1 MKQKVTVFVNGW
13 HMHTESEIEK
23 LAAEYM
29 EEGRTAFFSKELNKA
44 ATLTQNA
51 IDIYRM
57 EKNYE
62 QYAFAQN
69 LMGVIDVSLGNESA
83 AMDCYLE
90 VLECSKRHGITSV
103 LALAYNNIGSRY
115 QELRQ
120 HQKAIGYFERS
131 ADELEKV
138 TDTENEN
145 FQIRY
150 LITHMNLMKS
160 YGELDRLDDARK
172 ELLKLEKCSQGIV
185 NEMYRYSYLTLK
197 SRLYWNIGEKEY
209 VYEHLDE
216 LIKGGIDDSNAADYI
231 EDVSDLC
238 GLLKDMQ
245 EFDKWK
251 RVILA
256 FEQHAKKQNSIYYE
270 MILNEMWLD
279 YYKELGDNEQY
290 VKLCIH
296 YVDVAQQQKK
306 ADNEERAC
314 AIDLK
319 IELQEKEEQR
329 RHAEVRS
336 NQDALTGLGNRYML
350 EKDAVDVIEHAIKTG
365 EKIAVGVLDIDCF
378 KQHNDTYGHIQG
390 DRCLRHVADVLK
402 NAVEK
407 RGKAYRFGGDEFVL
421 LIQNGEENTITS
433 IAETIKKE
441 LQQLHIEDKDSGR
454 QAAVTISQGYA
465 SFLPSRQESRNSLIE
480 HADKALY
487 EVKENGRDGFRIIV
501 E

>member
-1 MKQKVTVFVNGW
+1 
-13 HMHTESEIEK
+13 MHTESEIEK

-62 QYAFAQN
+62 QYAYAQN
-69 LMGVIDVSLGNESA
+69 MMGVIYGSLGNESA
-83 AMDCYLE
+83 SMDCYLE
-90 VLECSKRHGITSV
+90 VLECSKRHGISSV

-115 QELRQ
+115 QEIQQ
-120 HQKAIGYFERS
+120 HQKAIGYFEKS

-160 YGELDRLDDARK
+160 YGELDRLDDACE
-172 ELLKLEKCSQGIV
+172 ELHKLEKCSKSMI

-197 SRLYWNIGEKEY
+197 SRLYWCIGKKEY

-231 EDVSDLC
+231 EDMSDLC
-238 GLLKDMQ
+238 GLLKDMR
-245 EFDKWK
+245 EFGKWK
-251 RVILA
+251 KVILA
-256 FEQHAKKQNSIYYE
+256 FEQHAKKQHSIYYE
-270 MILNEMWLD
+270 MILTEMWLE

-306 ADNEERAC
+306 ADNEERER

-329 RHAEVRS
+329 RHAEIRS
-336 NQDALTGLGNRYML
+336 NQDALTGLGNRFRGIVVFDML
-350 EKDAVDVIEHAIKTG
+350 
-365 EKIAVGVLDIDCF
+365 LMF
-378 KQHNDTYGHIQG
+378 
-390 DRCLRHVADVLK
+390 
-402 NAVEK
+402 
-407 RGKAYRFGGDEFVL
+407 
-421 LIQNGEENTITS
+421 
-433 IAETIKKE
+433 
-441 LQQLHIEDKDSGR
+441 
-454 QAAVTISQGYA
+454 
-465 SFLPSRQESRNSLIE
+465 
-480 HADKALY
+480 
-487 EVKENGRDGFRIIV
+487 
-501 E
+501 

>member
-1 MKQKVTVFVNGW
+1 MFKK
-13 HMHTESEIEK
+13 
-23 LAAEYM
+23 
-29 EEGRTAFFSKELNKA
+29 
-44 ATLTQNA
+44 
-51 IDIYRM
+51 
-57 EKNYE
+57 
-62 QYAFAQN
+62 
-69 LMGVIDVSLGNESA
+69 
-83 AMDCYLE
+83 
-90 VLECSKRHGITSV
+90 HGITSV

-251 RVILA
+251 KVILA

-319 IELQEKEEQR
+319 IELQGKGRTTQTCGDTFQSGCTDRSGQPLYVRER
-329 RHAEVRS
+329 RCGC
-336 NQDALTGLGNRYML
+336 D
-350 EKDAVDVIEHAIKTG
+350 
-365 EKIAVGVLDIDCF
+365 
-378 KQHNDTYGHIQG
+378 
-390 DRCLRHVADVLK
+390 
-402 NAVEK
+402 
-407 RGKAYRFGGDEFVL
+407 
-421 LIQNGEENTITS
+421 
-433 IAETIKKE
+433 
-441 LQQLHIEDKDSGR
+441 
-454 QAAVTISQGYA
+454 
-465 SFLPSRQESRNSLIE
+465 
-480 HADKALY
+480 
-487 EVKENGRDGFRIIV
+487 
-501 E
+501 

>member
-1 MKQKVTVFVNGW
+1 MYS
-13 HMHTESEIEK
+13 ESETEK

-29 EEGRTAFFSKELNKA
+29 EKGRTAFFSKELNKA
-44 ATLTQNA
+44 AALTQNA
-51 IDIYRM
+51 IDIYRT

-62 QYAFAQN
+62 QYAYAQN
-69 LMGVIDVSLGNESA
+69 MMGVIYISLGNESA

-90 VLECSKRHGITSV
+90 VLECSKKHGVTSV

-115 QELRQ
+115 QELQQ
-120 HQKAIGYFERS
+120 HGKAIDYFEKS

-160 YGELDRLDDARK
+160 YGEIDRLDDACE
-172 ELLKLEKCSQGIV
+172 ELLKLEKYSKGIM
-185 NEMYRYSYLTLK
+185 NGMYYYSYLTLK
-197 SRLYWNIGEKEY
+197 SRLYWSIGRKEY

-231 EDVSDLC
+231 EDMSDLC
-238 GLLKDMQ
+238 ALLKDMR

-251 RVILA
+251 KVILV
-256 FEQHAKKQNSIYYE
+256 FEQYVKKQHSVYYE
-270 MILNEMWLD
+270 MLLTEMWLE
-279 YYKELGDNEQY
+279 YYKELGDTEQY

-296 YVDVAQQQKK
+296 YVDVSQQQKK
-306 ADNEERAC
+306 ADNEERAR

-329 RHAEVRS
+329 RHAEIRS

-350 EKDAVDVIEHAIKTG
+350 EKDAVDVIGQAIKTG
-365 EKIAVGVLDIDCF
+365 KKIAVGILDIDCF

-390 DRCLRHVADVLK
+390 DRCLQLVADVLK
-402 NAVEK
+402 AAVAGC
-407 RGKAYRFGGDEFVL
+407 GKAYRYGGDEFVL
-421 LIQNGEENTITS
+421 MIQNGEEDVITG
-433 IAETIKKE
+433 IARTIKE
-441 LQQLHIEDKDSGR
+441 NLQQLHIEDKGSGR
-454 QAAVTISQGYA
+454 QVTVTISQGYA
-465 SFLPSRQESRNSLIE
+465 SFLPDKQENRNSLIE

>member
-44 ATLTQNA
+44 STLTQNA

-69 LMGVIDVSLGNESA
+69 MMGVIYVSLGNESA

-329 RHAEVRS
+329 RHAEIRS

-350 EKDAVDVIEHAIKTG
+350 EKDAVDVIEHAMKTG
-365 EKIAVGVLDIDCF
+365 EKIAVGVIDIDCF

-390 DRCLRHVADVLK
+390 DR
-402 NAVEK
+402 
-407 RGKAYRFGGDEFVL
+407 
-421 LIQNGEENTITS
+421 
-433 IAETIKKE
+433 
-441 LQQLHIEDKDSGR
+441 
-454 QAAVTISQGYA
+454 
-465 SFLPSRQESRNSLIE
+465 
-480 HADKALY
+480 
-487 EVKENGRDGFRIIV
+487 
-501 E
+501 